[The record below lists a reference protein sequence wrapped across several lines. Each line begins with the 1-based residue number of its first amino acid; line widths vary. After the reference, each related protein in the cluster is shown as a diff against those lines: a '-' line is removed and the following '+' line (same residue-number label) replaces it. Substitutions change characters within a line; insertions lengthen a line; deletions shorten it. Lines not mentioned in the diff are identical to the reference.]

1 MLDNLIRDIEGWRDK
16 TPMQI
21 LDLLSAKTE
30 LFVDDRRWTL
40 LQIADVVGKENM
52 DSMIAILRQNGLEWA
67 VIQAGGSGMPL
78 GHTEVNQTLREL
90 GDDRFESLANETR
103 RMISPLEKAG
113 ISADLIDIMQAVEAL
128 KHEQRQ
134 QALLSQ
140 GADVWNAFVG
150 AVDNLQPGDSDPV
163 LVMQHALAYPVL

>member
-1 MLDNLIRDIEGWRDK
+1 MLDNLIRGIEGWQDK

-30 LFVDDRRWTL
+30 LFVDERRWTL

-52 DSMIAILRQNGLEWA
+52 DSMIAILKQNGLEWA

-78 GHTEVNQTLREL
+78 GHPEVNQTLREL
-90 GDDRFESLANETR
+90 GDVRFETLANETR
-103 RMISPLEKAG
+103 RMVSPLEKEG
-113 ISADLIDIMQAVEAL
+113 VSADVIDIMQAVQAL

-134 QALLSQ
+134 QALLTQ
-140 GADVWNAFVG
+140 GADVWNAFVT
-150 AVDNLQPGDSDPV
+150 AVNNLQAGDSDPV
-163 LVMQHALAYPVL
+163 LVMQSASNDPVL

>member
-1 MLDNLIRDIEGWRDK
+1 MLDNLIRGIEGWQDK

-52 DSMIAILRQNGLEWA
+52 DSMIAILKQNGLEWA

-78 GHTEVNQTLREL
+78 GHPEVNQTLREL
-90 GDDRFESLANETR
+90 GDVRFETLANETR
-103 RMISPLEKAG
+103 RMISPLEKEG
-113 ISADLIDIMQAVEAL
+113 ISADVIDIMQTVEAI

-134 QALLSQ
+134 QALLTQ
-140 GADVWNAFVG
+140 GANVWNAFVG
-150 AVDNLQPGDSDPV
+150 AVNNLQVGDPDPV
-163 LVMQHALAYPVL
+163 LVMQHASAESVL

>member
-1 MLDNLIRDIEGWRDK
+1 MLDNLIRGIEGWQDK
-16 TPMQI
+16 TPTQI

-30 LFVDDRRWTL
+30 LFIDDRRWTL

-52 DSMIAILRQNGLEWA
+52 DGMIAILKQNGLEWA

-78 GHTEVNQTLREL
+78 GHPEVNQTLREL
-90 GDDRFESLANETR
+90 GDDRFEALANETR

-113 ISADLIDIMQAVEAL
+113 LSVDLIDIMQAVEAL
-128 KHEQRQ
+128 KLEQRK
-134 QALLSQ
+134 QALLTQ

-150 AVDNLQPGDSDPV
+150 AVNDLQAGDADPV
-163 LVMQHALAYPVL
+163 LVMQHALNDSVL

>member
-1 MLDNLIRDIEGWRDK
+1 MLDNLIRGIEGWQDK

-30 LFVDDRRWTL
+30 LFVDERRWTL

-52 DSMIAILRQNGLEWA
+52 DGMIAILKQNGLEWA

-78 GHTEVNQTLREL
+78 GHPEVNQTLREL
-90 GDDRFESLANETR
+90 GDSRFETLANETR

-113 ISADLIDIMQAVEAL
+113 VSADVVDIMQAVEAL
-128 KHEQRQ
+128 KHERRQ
-134 QALLSQ
+134 QALLTQ
-140 GADVWNAFVG
+140 GANVWNAFVD
-150 AVDNLQPGDSDPV
+150 AVGNLQPDAPDPT
-163 LVMQHALAYPVL
+163 LSLQLNTSEPIL

>member
-1 MLDNLIRDIEGWRDK
+1 MLDNLVRGIDGWHDK

-30 LFVDDRRWTL
+30 LFVDERRWTL

-52 DSMIAILRQNGLEWA
+52 DSMIAILKQNGLEWA

-78 GHTEVNQTLREL
+78 GHPEVNQTLREL
-90 GDDRFESLANETR
+90 GDGRFETLANETR

-113 ISADLIDIMQAVEAL
+113 VSADVIDIMQAVQAL
-128 KHEQRQ
+128 KNEQRQ
-134 QALLSQ
+134 QYLLTL

-150 AVDNLQPGDSDPV
+150 VVNNLKADDSDPV
-163 LVMQHALAYPVL
+163 LVMQFGSLPPVL

>member
-1 MLDNLIRDIEGWRDK
+1 MLDNLIRGIEGWQDK

-52 DSMIAILRQNGLEWA
+52 DGMIAILKQNCLEWA

-78 GHTEVNQTLREL
+78 GHPEVNETLREL

-113 ISADLIDIMQAVEAL
+113 ISADLIDIMQGVETL

-163 LVMQHALAYPVL
+163 LVMQHALAEPVL

>member
-1 MLDNLIRDIEGWRDK
+1 MLDNLIRGIEGWKDK

-30 LFVDDRRWTL
+30 LFVDERRWTL

-52 DSMIAILRQNGLEWA
+52 DGMIAILKQNGLEWA

-78 GHTEVNQTLREL
+78 GHPEVNQTLREL
-90 GDDRFESLANETR
+90 GDSRFETLANETR
-103 RMISPLEKAG
+103 RMISPLEKQG
-113 ISADLIDIMQAVEAL
+113 ISADLTDIMQAVQAL

-134 QALLSQ
+134 QALLTQ
-140 GADVWNAFVG
+140 GADVWNTFVT
-150 AVDNLQPGDSDPV
+150 AVDNLQAGDSDPV
-163 LVMQHALAYPVL
+163 LVIQHALNDPVL

>member
-1 MLDNLIRDIEGWRDK
+1 MLDNLIRGIDGWNDK

-30 LFVDDRRWTL
+30 LLVDDRRWTL
-40 LQIADVVGKENM
+40 LQVADVVGKENM
-52 DSMIAILRQNGLEWA
+52 DSMIGILKQNGLEWA
-67 VIQAGGSGMPL
+67 IIQAGGSGMPL
-78 GHTEVNQTLREL
+78 GHPEVNQTLREL
-90 GDDRFESLANETR
+90 GDVRFETLANETR

-113 ISADLIDIMQAVEAL
+113 ISADLIDIMQAVGAV

-140 GADVWNAFVG
+140 GADVWNAFVN
-150 AVDNLQPGDSDPV
+150 AVNNLQAGDSDPV
-163 LVMQHALAYPVL
+163 LVMQHALNDPVL

>member
-1 MLDNLIRDIEGWRDK
+1 MLDNLVRGIDGWHDK

-21 LDLLSAKTE
+21 LELLSAKTE

-52 DSMIAILRQNGLEWA
+52 DSMIAILKQNGLEWA

-78 GHTEVNQTLREL
+78 GHPEVNQTLREL
-90 GDDRFESLANETR
+90 GDGRFETLANETR
-103 RMISPLEKAG
+103 RMVSPLEKAG
-113 ISADLIDIMQAVEAL
+113 ISADVIDIMQAVQAL

-134 QALLSQ
+134 QSLLAQ

-150 AVDNLQPGDSDPV
+150 AVDNLKADDSDPV
-163 LVMQHALAYPVL
+163 LVMQHSATGSML

>member
-1 MLDNLIRDIEGWRDK
+1 MLDNLIRGIEGWQDK
-16 TPMQI
+16 TPTQI

-30 LFVDDRRWTL
+30 LFVDERRWTL

-52 DSMIAILRQNGLEWA
+52 DGMIAILKQNGLEWA

-78 GHTEVNQTLREL
+78 GHPEVNQTLREL
-90 GDDRFESLANETR
+90 GDSRFDTLANETR
-103 RMISPLEKAG
+103 RMISPLEKEG
-113 ISADLIDIMQAVEAL
+113 VSADLIDIMQAVQSL

-150 AVDNLQPGDSDPV
+150 AVDNLQADDSDPV
-163 LVMQHALAYPVL
+163 LVMQHALSDPVL

>member
-1 MLDNLIRDIEGWRDK
+1 MLSELITRIDNWQDL
-16 TPMQI
+16 TAQQI
-21 LDLLSAKTE
+21 LDLLSASTE

-52 DSMIAILRQNGLEWA
+52 DGMIAILRLNGLEWA

-78 GHTEVNQTLREL
+78 GHPEVNQTLREL
-90 GDDRFESLANETR
+90 GDIRFLMLANETR

-113 ISADLIDIMQAVEAL
+113 VAADLADIMHAVEAL

-134 QALLSQ
+134 QALLTQ

-150 AVDNLQPGDSDPV
+150 AVNNLQAGDYDPV
-163 LVMQHALAYPVL
+163 LVMQHALVDPVL

>member
-1 MLDNLIRDIEGWRDK
+1 MLDNLIRGIEGWQDK

-21 LDLLSAKTE
+21 LDLLSAETE

-52 DSMIAILRQNGLEWA
+52 DGMIAILKQNGLEWA

-78 GHTEVNQTLREL
+78 GHSEVNQTLREL
-90 GDDRFESLANETR
+90 GDSRFETLANETR
-103 RMISPLEKAG
+103 RMISPLEKEG
-113 ISADLIDIMQAVEAL
+113 LSADLNDIMQTVEAI

-140 GADVWNAFVG
+140 GADVWNAFVN
-150 AVDNLQPGDSDPV
+150 AVTNLQPHDSDPI
-163 LVMQHALAYPVL
+163 LAIQHALSDPRL